1 MQKKG
6 EKLGTAKKK
15 DGLGRGKGGAAL
27 LSPPLGSLLPSRFTP
42 FFASPPPHYRALASS
57 NINAA
62 LTVRLFFLFPCA
74 PVISANI
81 RWYIVLSLRFSDAS
95 NCLSRLSSPRIV

>member
-6 EKLGTAKKK
+6 EKLATAKKK

-42 FFASPPPHYRALASS
+42 FFASPSTTEPWQA
-57 NINAA
+57 
-62 LTVRLFFLFPCA
+62 
-74 PVISANI
+74 VISMQHLPFV
-81 RWYIVLSLRFSDAS
+81 YFSCFLERQSYQPTFAGT
-95 NCLSRLSSPRIV
+95 